1 MENNKMKTI
10 LKRVEIGSML
20 AAATAAGVT
29 LATRAAVNN
38 YEETLTTAA
47 KVYATTNG
55 PYQEDFQKRFKAL
68 GVEFQNG
75 QISAK
80 TLEKQVTELSDRK
93 TVLNHYVSNE
103 NVNAED
109 RQEILDTQAKS
120 NRALV
125 AETIALTTMG
135 LGWSGAGVCS
145 IIETLTN
152 RQRRKLEAEQNN
164 ELDDELIK

>member
-1 MENNKMKTI
+1 MKTI
-10 LKRVEIGSML
+10 IKRVEIGSML

-29 LATRAAVNN
+29 LATRAAVKNH
-38 YEETLTTAA
+38 EETLTTAA
-47 KVYATTNG
+47 EVYAATNADYKKD
-55 PYQEDFQKRFKAL
+55 YQERFDAL
-68 GVEFQNG
+68 GVEFQQG

-125 AETIALTTMG
+125 AEAIAVTTMG
-135 LGWSGAGVCS
+135 LGWSGAAACS
-145 IIETLTN
+145 IIENVTN